1 MLILENPAHYSPHI
15 HFVTQNWVAGV
26 GAESQETSDSVAFAV
41 IVVVFAV
48 VVDFHIA
55 IQIILCCG

>member
-1 MLILENPAHYSPHI
+1 MSMENPAHYSPHI

-26 GAESQETSDSVAFAV
+26 GAEFQQTSDSVAFVV
-41 IVVVFAV
+41 IVAVVAD